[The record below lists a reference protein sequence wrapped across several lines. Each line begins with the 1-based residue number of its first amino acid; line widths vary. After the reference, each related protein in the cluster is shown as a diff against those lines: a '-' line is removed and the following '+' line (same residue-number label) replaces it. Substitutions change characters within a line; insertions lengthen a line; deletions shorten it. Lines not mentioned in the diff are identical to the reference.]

1 MHQCYYP
8 VTLSEEIL
16 SGTHNINWTKNANK
30 TLKDLYLSLTTSLF
44 ATKANVVVIIKNSS
58 NSCSNNRTTSNC
70 DIKRIANIKKEEVV
84 NEDIM
89 TIKNFFE
96 NATAQIFDNNYE
108 EQNSELEIMSNCF
121 STILETIEAIKM
133 SFEKI
138 SISLSFMRYTF
149 DWYFELL
156 QSLIQCF
163 ISKNIFAKSSK
174 KYIIFILCIIYKLEN
189 IYSNLPL

>member
-44 ATKANVVVIIKNSS
+44 ATKANVVAIIKNSS
-58 NSCSNNRTTSNC
+58 NSYANNRTTSNC

-96 NATAQIFDNNYE
+96 NATTQIFDNNCE
-108 EQNSELEIMSNCF
+108 EQNAELEIISNC
-121 STILETIEAIKM
+121 SCMILRIIKAIKM
-133 SFEKI
+133 SSEKFFV
-138 SISLSFMRYTF
+138 SLSFMLYAF
-149 DWYFELL
+149 NLYLALL
-156 QSLIQCF
+156 LKIF
-163 ISKNIFAKSSK
+163 GNVLFNVLFKNILLLNHQKTLYNFCFQS
-174 KYIIFILCIIYKLEN
+174 YL
-189 IYSNLPL
+189 